1 MSRGDRENGAAS
13 DTGAEAELHAEQL
26 DRSKPVLGSV
36 QQELSAVSEEEF
48 LRTYDAGDYERPSV
62 TVDML
67 VFTIRSE
74 EQENYRKL
82 AEPELGL
89 LLIRR
94 GGHPYLGQWAL
105 PGGFVSMQESLEDAA
120 RRELQTETGLD
131 DIYLEQLYTWGDVG
145 RDPRTRVISC
155 SYMALVDSSEL
166 ELEAGDDASEAS
178 WFRVE
183 QRLIEEKRHIHE
195 HGLVTERRLQL
206 MLSNET
212 EQLSAI
218 VETKEQVQGRVRS
231 SSLSLLQA
239 HGIAFDHAKII
250 HYALERLRA
259 KIEYTDIAFNLM
271 PEKFTLTA
279 LQKVYE
285 IISGKKLLAA
295 AFRRKM
301 ADWVIE
307 TGEYASSAGHRPSR
321 LYRLNPER
329 EVI

>member
-1 MSRGDRENGAAS
+1 MNIS
-13 DTGAEAELHAEQL
+13 EQ
-26 DRSKPVLGSV
+26 
-36 QQELSAVSEEEF
+36 QF
-48 LRTYDAGDYERPSV
+48 LETYDAGEYERPSV

-74 EQENYRKL
+74 TQENYRKL
-82 AEPELGL
+82 AEPELQL

-94 GGHPYLGQWAL
+94 GGHPYMGQWAL

-120 RRELQTETGLD
+120 RRELFTETGLD
-131 DIYLEQLYTWGDVG
+131 DIYLEQLYTWGDVH

-166 ELEAGDDASEAS
+166 QLQAGDDASEAD
-178 WFRVE
+178 WFRME
-183 QRLIEEKRHIHE
+183 QRLLEEKRHIHE
-195 HGLVTERRLQL
+195 RGRVTERRVQL
-206 MLSNET
+206 ILTNGT
-212 EQLSAI
+212 EELSAVI
-218 VETKEQVQGRVRS
+218 ETKETVEGRVRHS
-231 SSLSLLQA
+231 NISMNEVQ
-239 HGIAFDHAKII
+239 GIAFDHAKII

-259 KIEYTDIAFNLM
+259 KVEYTVIAFNLM
-271 PEKFTLTA
+271 PETFTLTA

-295 AFRRKM
+295 AFRRKI

-307 TGEYASSAGHRPSR
+307 TGEYTGNAGHRPSR

-329 EVI
+329 LTP

>member
-1 MSRGDRENGAAS
+1 MTNEGSSGGKAPDHREHHDQA
-13 DTGAEAELHAEQL
+13 HI
-26 DRSKPVLGSV
+26 
-36 QQELSAVSEEEF
+36 SEEQF
-48 LRTYDAGDYERPSV
+48 LDSYDAGDYERPSV

-74 EQENYRKL
+74 AQENYRKL
-82 AEPELGL
+82 AEPELQL

-120 RRELQTETGLD
+120 RRELLTETGLD
-131 DIYLEQLYTWGDVG
+131 DIYLEQLYTWGDVE

-166 ELEAGDDASEAS
+166 ELQAGDDASEAN

-183 QRLIEEKRHIHE
+183 QRLLEEKRHIHE
-195 HGLVTERRLQL
+195 RGRVIERRLQL
-206 MLSNET
+206 ILTNGT
-212 EQLSAI
+212 EELSAI
-218 VETKEQVQGRVRS
+218 VETKETIEGKVRS
-231 SSLSLLQA
+231 HHVTLGEVQ
-239 HGIAFDHAKII
+239 GIAFDHAKII
-250 HYALERLRA
+250 HYALERLRS

-271 PEKFTLTA
+271 PETFTLTG
-279 LQKVYE
+279 LQKVHE
-285 IISGKKLLAA
+285 IITGKKLLAA
-295 AFRRKM
+295 AFRRKI

-329 EVI
+329 QNP

>member
-1 MSRGDRENGAAS
+1 MTHAGNS
-13 DTGAEAELHAEQL
+13 DQYSSDHQNHVNISEQ
-26 DRSKPVLGSV
+26 
-36 QQELSAVSEEEF
+36 QF
-48 LRTYDAGDYERPSV
+48 LETYDAGDYERPSV

-74 EQENYRKL
+74 TQENYRKL
-82 AEPELGL
+82 AEPELQL

-94 GGHPYLGQWAL
+94 GGHPYMGQWAL

-120 RRELQTETGLD
+120 RRELFTETGLD
-131 DIYLEQLYTWGDVG
+131 DIYLEQLYTWGDVQ

-166 ELEAGDDASEAS
+166 QLQAGDDASEAD
-178 WFRVE
+178 WFRME
-183 QRLIEEKRHIHE
+183 QRLLEEKRHIHE
-195 HGLVTERRLQL
+195 RGRVTERRVQL
-206 MLSNET
+206 ILTNGT
-212 EQLSAI
+212 EELSAVI
-218 VETKEQVQGRVRS
+218 ETKETVEGRVRHS
-231 SSLSLLQA
+231 NISVNEVQ
-239 HGIAFDHAKII
+239 GIAFDHAKII

-259 KIEYTDIAFNLM
+259 KVEYTDIAFNLM
-271 PEKFTLTA
+271 PETFTLTA

-295 AFRRKM
+295 AFRRKI

-307 TGEYASSAGHRPSR
+307 TGEYTGNAGHRPSR

-329 EVI
+329 LTP

>member
-1 MSRGDRENGAAS
+1 MSHGDKA
-13 DTGAEAELHAEQL
+13 L
-26 DRSKPVLGSV
+26 DPVNI
-36 QQELSAVSEEEF
+36 SEEEF
-48 LRTYDAGDYERPSV
+48 LKTYDAGDYERPSV

-67 VFTIRSE
+67 VFTIRSG

-105 PGGFVSMQESLEDAA
+105 PGGFVSIDESLEDAA

-166 ELEAGDDASEAS
+166 ELQAGDDASDAS

-183 QRLIEEKRHIHE
+183 QKLIEEKRHIHE
-195 HGLVTERRLQL
+195 RGRVTERRLQL
-206 MLSNET
+206 ILSNEDET

-218 VETKEQVQGRVRS
+218 VETKEKVEGRVRS
-231 SSLSLLQA
+231 GSVELLDVQ
-239 HGIAFDHAKII
+239 GIAFDHAKII
-250 HYALERLRA
+250 HYALERLRS

-321 LYRLNPER
+321 LYRLNPDR
-329 EVI
+329 ETL

>member
-1 MSRGDRENGAAS
+1 MSHGDKA
-13 DTGAEAELHAEQL
+13 L
-26 DRSKPVLGSV
+26 DPVNI
-36 QQELSAVSEEEF
+36 SEEEF
-48 LRTYDAGDYERPSV
+48 LKTYDAGDYERPSV

-67 VFTIRSE
+67 VFTIRSG

-105 PGGFVSMQESLEDAA
+105 PGGFVSMDESLEDAA

-166 ELEAGDDASEAS
+166 ELQAGDDASDAS

-183 QRLIEEKRHIHE
+183 QKLIEEKRHIHE
-195 HGLVTERRLQL
+195 RGRVTERRLQL
-206 MLSNET
+206 ILSNET
-212 EQLSAI
+212 EQLSAV
-218 VETKEQVQGRVRS
+218 VETKEQIEGRARNSKLSIVHVQ
-231 SSLSLLQA
+231 
-239 HGIAFDHAKII
+239 GIAFDHAQII
-250 HYALERLRA
+250 HYALERLRS

-301 ADWVIE
+301 TDWVIE

-329 EVI
+329 EEW

>member
-1 MSRGDRENGAAS
+1 MS
-13 DTGAEAELHAEQL
+13 HI
-26 DRSKPVLGSV
+26 
-36 QQELSAVSEEEF
+36 SEEEF
-48 LRTYDAGDYERPSV
+48 LKTYDAGEFERPSV

-67 VFTIRSE
+67 VFTIRSG

-82 AEPELGL
+82 AQPELGL

-94 GGHPYLGQWAL
+94 GGHPFLGQWAL
-105 PGGFVSMQESLEDAA
+105 PGGFVSMQESLEEAA

-131 DIYLEQLYTWGDVG
+131 DIYLEQLYTWGDVD

-155 SYMALVDSSEL
+155 SYMSLVDSSEL
-166 ELEAGDDASEAS
+166 QLQAGDDASEAS

-195 HGLVTERRLQL
+195 RGRVTERRLQL
-206 MLSNET
+206 ILTHET
-212 EQLSAI
+212 EQLSAV
-218 VETKEQVQGRVRS
+218 VETMDQVEGRVRS
-231 SSLSLLQA
+231 SSIRLLDAQ
-239 HGIAFDHAKII
+239 GIAFDHARII
-250 HYALERLRA
+250 HYALERLRS

-301 ADWVIE
+301 ADWVLE
-307 TGEYASSAGHRPSR
+307 TGEYTSSAGHRPSR

-329 EVI
+329 ETL

>member
-1 MSRGDRENGAAS
+1 VS
-13 DTGAEAELHAEQL
+13 HI
-26 DRSKPVLGSV
+26 
-36 QQELSAVSEEEF
+36 SEEEF
-48 LRTYDAGDYERPSV
+48 LKTYDAGEFERPSV

-67 VFTIRSE
+67 VFTIRSG

-82 AEPELGL
+82 AQPELGL

-94 GGHPYLGQWAL
+94 GGHPFLGQWAL
-105 PGGFVSMQESLEDAA
+105 PGGFVSMQESLEEAA

-131 DIYLEQLYTWGDVG
+131 DIYLEQLYTWGDVD

-155 SYMALVDSSEL
+155 SYMSLVDSSEL
-166 ELEAGDDASEAS
+166 QLQAGDDASEAS

-195 HGLVTERRLQL
+195 RGRVTERRLQL
-206 MLSNET
+206 ILTHET
-212 EQLSAI
+212 EQLSAV
-218 VETKEQVQGRVRS
+218 VETMDQVEGRVRS
-231 SSLSLLQA
+231 SSIRLLDVQ
-239 HGIAFDHAKII
+239 GIAFDHARII
-250 HYALERLRA
+250 HYALERLRS

-301 ADWVIE
+301 ADWVLE
-307 TGEYASSAGHRPSR
+307 TGEYTSSAGHRPSR

-329 EVI
+329 ETL

>member
-1 MSRGDRENGAAS
+1 MS
-13 DTGAEAELHAEQL
+13 HI
-26 DRSKPVLGSV
+26 
-36 QQELSAVSEEEF
+36 SEEEF
-48 LRTYDAGDYERPSV
+48 LKTYDAGEFERPSV

-67 VFTIRSE
+67 VFTIRSG

-82 AEPELGL
+82 AQPELGL

-94 GGHPYLGQWAL
+94 GGHPFLGQWAL
-105 PGGFVSMQESLEDAA
+105 PGGFVSMQESLEEAA

-131 DIYLEQLYTWGDVG
+131 DIYLEQLYTWGDVD

-155 SYMALVDSSEL
+155 SYMSLVDSSEL
-166 ELEAGDDASEAS
+166 QLQAGDDASEAS

-195 HGLVTERRLQL
+195 RGRVTERRLQL
-206 MLSNET
+206 ILTHET
-212 EQLSAI
+212 EQLSAV
-218 VETKEQVQGRVRS
+218 VETMDQVEGRVRS
-231 SSLSLLQA
+231 SSIRLLDVQ
-239 HGIAFDHAKII
+239 GIAFDHARII
-250 HYALERLRA
+250 YYALERLRS

-301 ADWVIE
+301 ADWVLE
-307 TGEYASSAGHRPSR
+307 TGEYTSSAGHRPSR

-329 EVI
+329 ETL

>member
-1 MSRGDRENGAAS
+1 MTYEGSSGGKAPDYREHQDQAHIS
-13 DTGAEAELHAEQL
+13 EQQFLEA
-26 DRSKPVLGSV
+26 
-36 QQELSAVSEEEF
+36 
-48 LRTYDAGDYERPSV
+48 YNAGDYERPSV

-74 EQENYRKL
+74 AQENYRKL
-82 AEPELGL
+82 AEPELQL

-120 RRELQTETGLD
+120 RRELLTETGLD

-145 RDPRTRVISC
+145 RDPRARVISC

-166 ELEAGDDASEAS
+166 ELRAGDDASEAN

-183 QRLIEEKRHIHE
+183 QRLLEEKRHIHE
-195 HGLVTERRLQL
+195 RGRVTERRLQL
-206 MLSNET
+206 ILTNGT
-212 EQLSAI
+212 EELSAI
-218 VETKEQVQGRVRS
+218 VETKETIEGKVRNHRLTLGEVQ
-231 SSLSLLQA
+231 
-239 HGIAFDHAKII
+239 GIAFDHAKII
-250 HYALERLRA
+250 HYALERLRS

-271 PEKFTLTA
+271 PETFTLTA
-279 LQKVYE
+279 LQKVHE

-295 AFRRKM
+295 AFRRKI

-329 EVI
+329 QTP

>member
-1 MSRGDRENGAAS
+1 MSHENKEYGASLHVEHQAEQPATNEYSSDTERENIHS
-13 DTGAEAELHAEQL
+13 
-26 DRSKPVLGSV
+26 
-36 QQELSAVSEEEF
+36 SEEEF
-48 LRTYDAGDYERPSV
+48 LKTYDAGDYERPSV

-67 VFTIRSE
+67 IFTIRNE

-105 PGGFVSMQESLEDAA
+105 PGGFVSMQESLDEAA
-120 RRELQTETGLD
+120 RRELRTETGLD
-131 DIYLEQLYTWGDVG
+131 NIYLEQLYTWGDVG

-166 ELEAGDDASEAS
+166 ELQAGDDASEAS

-183 QRLIEEKRHIHE
+183 QKLIEEKRHIHE
-195 HGLVTERRLQL
+195 HGRITERRLQIL
-206 MLSNET
+206 LRNET

-218 VETKEQVQGRVRS
+218 VETKEQVEGRVRS
-231 SSLSLLQA
+231 SKLSLVDVQ
-239 HGIAFDHAKII
+239 GIAFDHAQII
-250 HYALERLRA
+250 HYALERLRS

-285 IISGKKLLAA
+285 IISGKKFLAA

-329 EVI
+329 ESM

>member
-1 MSRGDRENGAAS
+1 MS
-13 DTGAEAELHAEQL
+13 HI
-26 DRSKPVLGSV
+26 
-36 QQELSAVSEEEF
+36 SEEEF
-48 LRTYDAGDYERPSV
+48 LKTYDAGEFERPSV

-67 VFTIRSE
+67 VFTIRSG

-82 AEPELGL
+82 AQPELGL

-94 GGHPYLGQWAL
+94 GGHPFLGQWAL
-105 PGGFVSMQESLEDAA
+105 PGGFVSMQESLEEAA

-131 DIYLEQLYTWGDVG
+131 DIYLEQLYTWGDVD

-155 SYMALVDSSEL
+155 SYMSLVDSSEL
-166 ELEAGDDASEAS
+166 QLQAGDDASEAS

-195 HGLVTERRLQL
+195 RGRVTERRLQL
-206 MLSNET
+206 ILTHET
-212 EQLSAI
+212 EQLSAV
-218 VETKEQVQGRVRS
+218 VETMDQVEGRVRS
-231 SSLSLLQA
+231 SSIRLLDVQ
-239 HGIAFDHAKII
+239 GIAFDHARII
-250 HYALERLRA
+250 HYALERLRS

-301 ADWVIE
+301 ADWVLE
-307 TGEYASSAGHRPSR
+307 TGEYTSSAGHRPSR

-329 EVI
+329 ETL